1 MLQYRD
7 YEHKRPDSLARRM
20 AARDAMKVAV
30 TEWMRAN
37 AELIGFWAGI
47 LTTSSFAPQV
57 VRTWRTGGD
66 GLSWGMLALFGAG
79 VGLWL
84 VYGVLQWSGPLMFAN
99 GLTELQI
106 VFIAFLKMWKRET
119 R

>member
-1 MLQYRD
+1 MNEWLQ
-7 YEHKRPDSLARRM
+7 
-20 AARDAMKVAV
+20 
-30 TEWMRAN
+30 AN
-37 AELIGFWAGI
+37 SELIGFWAGI

-57 VRTWRTGGD
+57 IRTWRTGGE

-84 VYGVLQWSGPLMFAN
+84 VYGILRSSPPIVFAN

-106 VFIAFLKMWKRET
+106 VFIIVLKLVGR
-119 R
+119 RPPLR